1 MMKKSWK
8 KAAAVSAVAA
18 FLCPMSPSANAQEV
32 RLTDQPIKRV
42 FNLDQQKIKE
52 SFSPTAP
59 NVGYEKIKVPNVL
72 QSAPTNNQMLKPL
85 AVQPPFQN
93 QRGPVKPSFAPG
105 TIPVQQV
112 STTKSTVK
120 NPESTIANR
129 MTAKLDSL
137 IQTSINS
144 PRFVNVNKEATIKI
158 DVTNT
163 ANIPVNAVGFTAVLP
178 THTKLISA
186 TPTPSAIDGQ
196 VLKFDL
202 DSINPRDA
210 REIILRVQPT
220 VREPI
225 DIMTSV
231 RTETEQ
237 KVLVAVREPQLSVVI
252 NGPRQINV
260 GDNVTHEVIVSNI
273 GDGIATGVIIHTDF
287 PEQLLELNSSLKES
301 IAPIEPG
308 KSVKVI
314 YESQAIGSGPI
325 EVKSTARSD
334 DGAEPKLTSA
344 AMTVFEPKLQISA
357 IGPKVNFVNR
367 NGIYTLNLENNGKVD
382 ITDVQVSLVVP
393 TGMKITTI
401 SREAKVDASK
411 GVLHWSFERI
421 PAGSTEQI
429 QMMSTVTEEGDQV
442 CNFLVDSH
450 ETGEKQIQLTTRVTT
465 RADVAVQIKN
475 LSGPVQVGGKAL
487 FEVQVTNRG
496 SRKATDVNV
505 RVELPESL
513 QAVPMD
519 SQKVVIE
526 GNTVLFTEPQIAP
539 EKATTF
545 KFTAIGKAGGEHVV
559 RTITQSDG
567 SERRTTAED
576 TVFVYEVDEARVSES
591 LTPSV
596 LRR

>member
-1 MMKKSWK
+1 MTIKSWK
-8 KAAAVSAVAA
+8 NAAAASAIAA
-18 FLCPMSPSANAQEV
+18 FLCPMSPFVVAQESNFGAQ
-32 RLTDQPIKRV
+32 QPIQRV
-42 FNLDQQKIKE
+42 ITLDQQKVND

-59 NVGYEKIKVPNVL
+59 KVGFDEIKVPQVL
-72 QSAPTNNQMLKPL
+72 QSPAAKNQLLKPL
-85 AVQPPFQN
+85 PAQSN
-93 QRGPVKPSFAPG
+93 VKPSFVPG
-105 TIPVQQV
+105 GVPVQQA
-112 STTKSTVK
+112 STAKSAVTKPERTIST
-120 NPESTIANR
+120 R

-137 IQTSINS
+137 IQTSIDS
-144 PRFVNVNKEATIKI
+144 PKFVNVNKEATIKI
-158 DVTNT
+158 DVANT

-178 THTKLISA
+178 SHAKLISA
-186 TPTPSAIDGQ
+186 TPTPTDIDGQ

-202 DSINPRDA
+202 NSINAKDT
-210 REIILRVQPT
+210 REIILKVQPT
-220 VREPI
+220 LREPI

-231 RTETEQ
+231 RTEAEQ

-252 NGPRQINV
+252 NGPRQTNV
-260 GDNVTHEVIVSNI
+260 GDKVTHEVIVSNL
-273 GDGIATGVIIHTDF
+273 GDGTATDVVVHTEF
-287 PEQLLELNSSLKES
+287 PEQLQELKSSLQDA
-301 IAPIEPG
+301 IASIEPG

-325 EVKSTARSD
+325 EIKSTAKSD
-334 DGAEPKLTSA
+334 DGAEPKLTSV

-357 IGPKVNFVNR
+357 IGPKANFVDR
-367 NGIYTLNLENNGKVD
+367 NGIYTLNLENNGEVD
-382 ITDVQVSLVVP
+382 VTDVKVSLVVP

-401 SREAKVDASK
+401 SREAKVDAAK
-411 GVLHWSFERI
+411 GILHWSFDRI

-442 CNFLVDSH
+442 CDFLIDSH
-450 ETGEKQIQLTTRVTT
+450 ETAEKQIQLTTKVTT
-465 RADVAVQIKN
+465 RADVGVQIKN

-487 FEVQVTNRG
+487 FEVQVANRG

-519 SQKVVIE
+519 SQKVIIE

-539 EKATTF
+539 EKSTSF

-559 RTITQSDG
+559 RTITQIEG

-591 LTPSV
+591 LTPTV
-596 LRR
+596 PRR